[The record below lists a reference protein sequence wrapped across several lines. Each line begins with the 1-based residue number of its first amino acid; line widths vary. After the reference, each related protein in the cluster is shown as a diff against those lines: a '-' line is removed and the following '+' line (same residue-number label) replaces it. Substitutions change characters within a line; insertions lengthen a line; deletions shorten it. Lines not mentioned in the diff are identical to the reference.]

1 MNFAQMLFGAT
12 CSAPVKTGLDRKRE
26 VGLANLK
33 RAYINKR
40 EAAKE
45 KYSRVMQ
52 EPVTCPQIAN
62 ALGMDPKAC
71 KTTLIRYANMGL
83 CAVVGVD
90 STSKSNHK
98 PKLWKWNNE

>member
-12 CSAPVKTGLDRKRE
+12 CSAPVKTGLDRKR
-26 VGLANLK
+26 
-33 RAYINKR
+33 AYSNKR